1 MPASW
6 PLKTSVDRVDPCRVI
21 IADATHSLTTS
32 LVSFRVPGTH
42 RRQLRHRLLA
52 PVNRFSTTSRS
63 SSPNN
68 LLPPHFPQFLLYNR
82 QRHSR
87 CIEALLFHLK
97 PTTMGLFSHWR
108 TLPRTRSGGCAN
120 DWTVS
125 VASTG
130 ETALGLNRA
139 AKQRVSRFALGD
151 EALSADGTHTTS
163 TSAAQWIF
171 YWKVVAD

>member
-63 SSPNN
+63 SPPNN

-82 QRHSR
+82 QRHTPFIVIYSSSLHIWIQFSYFPLYWGPTVPSQTYN
-87 CIEALLFHLK
+87 CGIIFSLK
-97 PTTMGLFSHWR
+97 NSATDSMWR
-108 TLPRTRSGGCAN
+108 LCQWLN
-120 DWTVS
+120 CVS
-125 VASTG
+125 C
-130 ETALGLNRA
+130 LNRGNC
-139 AKQRVSRFALGD
+139 S
-151 EALSADGTHTTS
+151 GTE
-163 TSAAQWIF
+163 
-171 YWKVVAD
+171 